1 MKKIVLVYGAISG
14 LIVGA
19 MLLIT
24 MPLYQSGTLKFDN
37 GQLLGY
43 TTMVIAL
50 SLIFF
55 AVKSYRDQHLKGVI
69 TFGKAFQVGILVTL
83 VASIIYALSWEV
95 SYNTMKGDFMQLMN
109 EKSIEKMQA
118 KGMSEKEI
126 ADAKVEMD
134 KFAELYKNPLVRFPI
149 TILEIA
155 PVGLIVSLLCAAL
168 LKRKEFLPATSN

>member
-19 MLLIT
+19 MLIIT
-24 MPLYQSGTLKFDN
+24 MPLYESGTLKFDN

-69 TFGKAFQVGILVTL
+69 TFGQAFKVGILVSL
-83 VASIIYALSWEV
+83 VASIIYALIWEI
-95 SYNTMKGDFMQLMN
+95 SYNTMKGDFMGKMN
-109 EKSIEKMQA
+109 EHSMMKMKERGA
-118 KGMSEKEI
+118 SEKEI
-126 ADAKVEMD
+126 ADAKADMD
-134 KFAELYKNPLVRFPI
+134 EFAELYKNPLVRFPI
-149 TILEIA
+149 TVLEIA

-168 LKRKEFLPATSN
+168 LRRKEFLPATS